1 MRVNEKLIA
10 ELEADLLPELAAI
23 RARKK
28 AAKAAA
34 EEAAKPR
41 LVLPVSPET
50 AERAQA
56 RPESVRISTVT
67 EDAISVVE
75 RVRPREI
82 VQVLEVDAEGR
93 PKLSRNVDCGTADVS
108 LVEYRGGY
116 RLPPGTQHEYNPM
129 DGLRR
134 PEDE

>member
-1 MRVNEKLIA
+1 MRANEREETDEEFLA
-10 ELEADLLPELAAI
+10 RLAAR

-28 AAKAAA
+28 AEKLAA

-41 LVLPVSPET
+41 LVLPVSQET
-50 AERAQA
+50 AERVRA
-56 RPESVRISTVT
+56 RPDSVRISTVR
-67 EDAISVVE
+67 EDAIPLVE

-82 VQVLEVDAEGR
+82 VQVLEVDEAGR
-93 PKLSRNVDCGTADVS
+93 PKLARHVDCATGDVGM
-108 LVEYRGGY
+108 VEYRGGY
-116 RLPPGTQHEYNPM
+116 RQSGVVSDYHPL